1 MMSLRRLPYGGYA
14 MAKARTLIYADSC
27 VFTAYFNDEP
37 GRASVCD
44 SVFSEIVKSSTHRLV
59 TSVHSLVEVAYLQAE
74 RKNRQLQPKAL
85 EKIDLLW
92 ANSALLEIV
101 EYSEH
106 IARQARELMRLGIAS
121 NRSLK
126 PSDAIHLATA
136 KFVNAER
143 LFTYDTQLSSYSAW
157 TGVPS
162 SEPVPVQHRMDL

>member
-85 EKIDLLW
+85 VKIDLLW

-106 IARQARELMRLGIAS
+106 IARQAAQHPKAS
-121 NRSLK
+121 RSQERGL
-126 PSDAIHLATA
+126 
-136 KFVNAER
+136 FVNPQTLITARINSQRR
-143 LFTYDTQLSSYSAW
+143 LYFACA
-157 TGVPS
+157 
-162 SEPVPVQHRMDL
+162 R